1 MDRVTNKFAIFD
13 TKHTVETRSTTFE
26 DEQYGMY
33 TDKQRLP
40 NSGYTYDK
48 LSRAVWQI
56 HNHAKANSDVK
67 LQSGM
72 FFFKFDLD
80 DEPVLL
86 YAMQLKTERP
96 IMALN
101 GSIPMTLKLKYGA

>member
-1 MDRVTNKFAIFD
+1 
-13 TKHTVETRSTTFE
+13 
-26 DEQYGMY
+26 MY

-48 LSRAVWQI
+48 LSRCIWQV
-56 HNHAKANSDVK
+56 HNHLKNNSDVK

-72 FFFKFDLD
+72 FFFKFDTN

-86 YAMQLKTERP
+86 YVMMLQSERP
-96 IMALN
+96 IMVLN
-101 GSIPMTLKLKYGA
+101 GNTPMTLTLKYGA